1 MTVFTNAI
9 NDMCVYDKTSL
20 IYVKDFKRAIEQYV
34 YANYDS
40 RDKYVHAKH
49 KKELEKL
56 GFKTIFR
63 KYCKHCDQRPTG
75 KRNKLCCPKYNR
87 KNRINKP
94 VIYNM
99 RLKEPTNDEIDSF
112 INVFLSL
119 FGN

>member
-34 YANYDS
+34 YANYNS

-49 KKELEKL
+49 RKQLEKL
-56 GFKTIFR
+56 GFKTKIT
-63 KYCKHCDQRPTG
+63 KYCKNCDQQPTG
-75 KRNKLCCPKYNR
+75 KTETMCCPKYNN
-87 KNRINKP
+87 KERINKL

-99 RLKEPTNDEIDSF
+99 RLKEPTNDEIDMY
-112 INVFLSL
+112 IGNFLAL
-119 FGN
+119 HFN